1 MAKFK
6 VYNCEID
13 SEDIIK
19 GALIGAGVAFLA
31 LGIKNLFDA
40 RRIRKEFEEP
50 LDEDEEFDEFE
61 EYLLEKEE
69 MAYTKMNR
77 CTRRGIFG
85 IAAGSAIAAVAAL
98 SFTPYKRVI
107 LESDAVESIKNAD
120 VIGRIK
126 DAEVVGKIRDA
137 EVIDRIKNIDVVD
150 RIKEAEVIDKIKG
163 VDVSSKV
170 KAKNADVISKL
181 KEAQIVQRIAEINTK
196 DAIKN
201 IKKLEKNVDNL
212 KAISDTIEKVKERL
226 A

>member
-137 EVIDRIKNIDVVD
+137 EVIDRIK
-150 RIKEAEVIDKIKG
+150 G

-181 KEAQIVQRIAEINTK
+181 KEAQIVQRIAEINIK